1 MRHPRKVTEF
11 STCLQGTKRV
21 LRNGPWPELNMMRPK
36 IVNWEMASFLLYL
49 SKFFSVR
56 NKEILAEIY
65 KDFKK
70 NKNRHVNQMSHKSIF
85 SMK

>member
-1 MRHPRKVTEF
+1 
-11 STCLQGTKRV
+11 
-21 LRNGPWPELNMMRPK
+21 MMRPK

-65 KDFKK
+65 KD
-70 NKNRHVNQMSHKSIF
+70 
-85 SMK
+85 